1 MKKRGRWVLREIW
14 NGGEDQ
20 EGRWRRAQKRWRV
33 MMGLLPETMG
43 WDMEDDD
50 GVLCQGDGVGEPGV
64 CVQIWE
70 RFCVSF
76 FWIGLGVLKLRGI
89 RPGLGER

>member
-43 WDMEDDD
+43 WEMEDDD
-50 GVLCQGDGVGEPGV
+50 GLLCMGSERKKGSALVEK
-64 CVQIWE
+64 WE
-70 RFCVSF
+70 RLVET
-76 FWIGLGVLKLRGI
+76 
-89 RPGLGER
+89 ERCAPEMEDDGW